1 MPVLTLYATKCRT
14 KTSLISQL
22 GPSDTEECL
31 RSMQAGKVNLTPLAM
46 LGPPLACSRGGLLQ
60 PTVRWLLHSSAKAA
74 WGITASSTGYGSPPH
89 HEGGWFKKV
98 IAIKVLFA
106 MLK

>member
-31 RSMQAGKVNLTPLAM
+31 RSMQAGKVNLTPLVM
-46 LGPPLACSRGGLLQ
+46 SEPPLACSRGGLLQ
-60 PTVRWLLHSSAKAA
+60 PTVRWLPHSSAKAA
-74 WGITASSTGYGSPPH
+74 WESLPAAQVTAALLLITRA
-89 HEGGWFKKV
+89 GGLRK
-98 IAIKVLFA
+98 
-106 MLK
+106 